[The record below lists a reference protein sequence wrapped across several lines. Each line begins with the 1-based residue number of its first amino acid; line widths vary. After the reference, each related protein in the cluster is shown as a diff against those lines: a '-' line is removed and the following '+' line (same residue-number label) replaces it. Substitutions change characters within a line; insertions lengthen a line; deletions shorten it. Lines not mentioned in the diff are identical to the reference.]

1 MTEGLR
7 VTVTTTD
14 ANFVSALRKAD
25 IAGIE
30 ANLRPIPAFDSAE
43 TLYQV
48 IIEAATP
55 DGLAQVSSWLY
66 ERIKFGRFSKMTL
79 NSNNVIRNPDRIMVI
94 INNQIQVHQATTAH

>member
-14 ANFVSALRKAD
+14 ANFVSDLRKAD

-30 ANLRPIPAFDSAE
+30 ASRRPIPSFDSAE

-48 IIEAATP
+48 VIEAATA
-55 DGLAQVSSWLY
+55 DGLALVSSWLY

-79 NSNNVIRNPDRIMVI
+79 NSNNVIRNPDRIMMI
-94 INNQIQVHQATTAH
+94 INNQIQVHQSAGAR